1 MIEFNKELFINEIKD
16 LISQIE
22 KVNNDG
28 IYDKVISELSENLSL
43 IKIDAENV
51 DGNEFL
57 SLHYYINLLIDAAD
71 SKDCNDIRQSI
82 SIISCIAI
90 IINNGLVQFSD
101 FKYPL
106 CISNSCIWKIANII
120 GSQVTYDINHFIVSD
135 AYLEECP
142 CALPSY

>member
-28 IYDKVISELSENLSL
+28 IYDKVISELSENLSS

-71 SKDCNDIRQSI
+71 SKDFNDIRQSI

-106 CISNSCIWKIANII
+106 CISNSCMRKIANIL

-135 AYLEECP
+135 AYLEECL